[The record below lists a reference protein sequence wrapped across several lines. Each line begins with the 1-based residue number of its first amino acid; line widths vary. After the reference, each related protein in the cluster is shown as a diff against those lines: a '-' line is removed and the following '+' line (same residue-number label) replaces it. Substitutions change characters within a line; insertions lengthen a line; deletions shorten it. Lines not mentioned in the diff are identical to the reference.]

1 MSKQNGCS
9 LATFLIETES
19 QNTLANSKQNM
30 VLMHDFSTCK
40 EDASAQCRL
49 PMNSAGKHVFKSEVC
64 TARLY
69 SLSKCRSH
77 LRTLDPAFF

>member
-30 VLMHDFSTCK
+30 VLMASDGPSPHFPSMRLAFPPLSHR
-40 EDASAQCRL
+40 DATTPSPC
-49 PMNSAGKHVFKSEVC
+49 
-64 TARLY
+64 
-69 SLSKCRSH
+69 
-77 LRTLDPAFF
+77 